1 MATSCEICGG
11 STSARGTYRALDD
24 AGQTVRDFPAVECAK
39 CGHVF
44 PDADQIGEMRPS
56 QVPSSVRIRCARR
69 VPADSEGEWPGQ
81 VRGLG
86 HGGQTTSPVS
96 ASMRDASGREAVG
109 HTVLVVED
117 DIAARGALERVLF
130 AAGYRVSVARDG
142 PDATES
148 VMVRSFD
155 VIISGEFVRETSGI
169 TLLRAI
175 RSRDLDVPVLLLTEA
190 PSPETAAMAEALGAT
205 GYLTKPLR
213 GADLISSVEHARTL
227 GTLMK
232 AKRDALALGTRTEGT
247 IVRRS
252 GLDVTLAR
260 ALAATRIATQP
271 IVDPRQWHVFA
282 QEVVVGSDEPMM
294 ATSAQLFEA
303 AERLGRLR
311 ELGRAVRSLAAES
324 PATDGAKLFVRLH
337 ASDLTDE
344 DLYSPSAPLSKIAKR
359 VVLEVAEGAPLE
371 DIPDLGVR
379 VAKLRA
385 IGFQLCID
393 DFGTAHAGLTR
404 FMHLA
409 PCFAKLSSLLVRG
422 IHADGPRMEI
432 VRSIGAC
439 CARLRIGLIAPG
451 VDDTADRDALAA
463 LGCHLQQGSLFGSP
477 TRAFAAPS
485 P

>member
-69 VPADSEGEWPGQ
+69 VPADLEGEWPGQ

-344 DLYSPSAPLSKIAKR
+344 DSVLAKR
-359 VVLEVAEGAPLE
+359 SAIQDREARRSGGRRGCAARGHSRPRCACCEAPRDWLSALHRRLRHRARGPDALHAPRALLRQAEQLA
-371 DIPDLGVR
+371 
-379 VAKLRA
+379 RA
-385 IGFQLCID
+385 R
-393 DFGTAHAGLTR
+393 HPR
-404 FMHLA
+404 RR
-409 PCFAKLSSLLVRG
+409 P
-422 IHADGPRMEI
+422 ADGDR
-432 VRSIGAC
+432 A
-439 CARLRIGLIAPG
+439 LDWGLLCPAEDRPHRPG
-451 VDDTADRDALAA
+451 CR
-463 LGCHLQQGSLFGSP
+463 
-477 TRAFAAPS
+477 
-485 P
+485 